1 MLIKPARLTD
11 AQSQS
16 EARPSSATPSAAATG
31 REDAQRQLVI
41 QVRDRVVAE
50 LRSHGDISD
59 QEAIRRK
66 IAEVYGD
73 VIRESNLVLGRNDRE
88 MLFERI
94 IAEILGYGPLDV
106 LLRDDSITEI
116 MVNGPDKV
124 YIERKGKIELSPY
137 TFDSAAHVMRI
148 NERIVGPLGRRVDES
163 SPMVDARLP
172 DGSRVNVIIPP
183 LSLVGP
189 VVTIR
194 KFARVPLGVEDLI
207 RYGTCSPE
215 FIEFVKGCVLAKLN
229 IVVSGGTG
237 SGKTT
242 LLSALAGTIPP
253 SHRILLCE
261 DPSEI
266 FVDHPQLVR
275 LEGRPPTAEG
285 KYEVTMG
292 SLVTSAM
299 RMTPK
304 WLVVGEIRV
313 GTAALWLFRA
323 QMSDHPGLS
332 TIHSESPETAVD
344 TVCLLAQMTEERV
357 PFAATKLLFTR
368 AIDLIV
374 QIGRPADGPRR
385 VEQIVQVEPALHEGE
400 VVLTPLWQFDGT
412 RDVPHWQRLNDLT
425 RRRR

>member
-1 MLIKPARLTD
+1 MLGAMMHTTALAVLTPEVEAAIAAEVNQRLNAEFTPGDLLNGTAEKKRAIGDTIKRHTSNA
-11 AQSQS
+11 
-16 EARPSSATPSAAATG
+16 
-31 REDAQRQLVI
+31 
-41 QVRDRVVAE
+41 
-50 LRSHGDISD
+50 LRSRNLRVAPAD
-59 QEAIRRK
+59 ETELAERL
-66 IAEVYGD
+66 IAQT
-73 VIRESNLVLGRNDRE
+73 
-88 MLFERI
+88 
-94 IAEILGYGPLDV
+94 LGYGFLDRLLVAGEVSEIAGNPDGSWWIMRRGSSTFEPLRVRPSVIEVTGV
-106 LLRDDSITEI
+106 L
-116 MVNGPDKV
+116 N
-124 YIERKGKIELSPY
+124 KIL
-137 TFDSAAHVMRI
+137 
-148 NERIVGPLGRRVDES
+148 GPLGRRVTEAE
-163 SPMVDARLP
+163 PIVAGKLPATPQLPAGAR
-172 DGSRVNVIIPP
+172 
-183 LSLVGP
+183 
-189 VVTIR
+189 
-194 KFARVPLGVEDLI
+194 
-207 RYGTCSPE
+207 
-215 FIEFVKGCVLAKLN
+215 LN
-229 IVVSGGTG
+229 IVAPPIANGAYPAVNLRFYEDRPVQRDLIVDRWQMLGPEVWDFLTQAIQHQARILISGSTG

-313 GTAALWLFRA
+313 GAAALWLFRA

-332 TIHSESPETAVD
+332 TIHSEGPETAVD

-357 PFAATKLLFTR
+357 PFAATKLLFAR

-385 VEQIVQVEPALHEGE
+385 VEQIVQVEPVLHEGE

-412 RDVPHWQRLNDLT
+412 REVPHWQRLNDLT